1 MGGRFQRM
9 KFKVLIVEDSKAS
22 RELIAATVE
31 SIPGLEAIA
40 TSSGFEALK
49 LLPRHRFD
57 LIITDIN
64 MPDINGLE
72 LINFVK
78 KNPNYR
84 DTPLFIVTTEGREK
98 DRDRGLA
105 LGAAEYLVKPFSPA
119 EPGRARAPLPE
130 ARVNQAGKALA
141 EFVAEA
147 TEILE
152 ALGKDLLVLD
162 QQRGT
167 GARPGAHQRHLP
179 RRALAQGP
187 LRALRAGAHREAGAP
202 GRGPAGPA
210 AAGQAARW
218 TTRCSTRSS
227 RRWTCSRP
235 CWPRRRARSPRTPCP
250 DA

>member
-1 MGGRFQRM
+1 M

-31 SIPGLEAIA
+31 SISGLEAFA

-105 LGAAEYLVKPFSPA
+105 LGAVEYLVKPFSP
-119 EPGRARAPLPE
+119 
-130 ARVNQAGKALA
+130 QS
-141 EFVAEA
+141 
-147 TEILE
+147 LE
-152 ALGKDLLVLD
+152 GLV
-162 QQRGT
+162 
-167 GARPGAHQRHLP
+167 
-179 RRALAQGP
+179 RRYLK
-187 LRALRAGAHREAGAP
+187 L
-202 GRGPAGPA
+202 
-210 AAGQAARW
+210 
-218 TTRCSTRSS
+218 S
-227 RRWTCSRP
+227 
-235 CWPRRRARSPRTPCP
+235 
-250 DA
+250 

>member
-1 MGGRFQRM
+1 M
-9 KFKVLIVEDSKAS
+9 KFKVLIVEDSRAS

-31 SIPGLEAIA
+31 SISGLEAFA

-105 LGAAEYLVKPFSPA
+105 LGASEYLVKPFSP
-119 EPGRARAPLPE
+119 ESLEGLVRRYL
-130 ARVNQAGKALA
+130 NLA
-141 EFVAEA
+141 
-147 TEILE
+147 
-152 ALGKDLLVLD
+152 
-162 QQRGT
+162 
-167 GARPGAHQRHLP
+167 
-179 RRALAQGP
+179 
-187 LRALRAGAHREAGAP
+187 
-202 GRGPAGPA
+202 
-210 AAGQAARW
+210 
-218 TTRCSTRSS
+218 
-227 RRWTCSRP
+227 
-235 CWPRRRARSPRTPCP
+235 
-250 DA
+250 